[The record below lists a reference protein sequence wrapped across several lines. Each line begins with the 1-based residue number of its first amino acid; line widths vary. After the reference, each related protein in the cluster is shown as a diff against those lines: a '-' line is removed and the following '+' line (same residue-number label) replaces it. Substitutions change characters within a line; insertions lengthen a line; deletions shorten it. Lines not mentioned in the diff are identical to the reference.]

1 MKLLTAAQIKQ
12 WDQYTITHKPIT
24 SLHLMEHAASLC
36 ASHIHNLWLNNPGVW
51 NRVDVFCGTGNNGGD
66 GLVIAR
72 LLHQQ
77 NIPVRVF
84 VVATSNQVTNECTIN
99 IERLKSETSITT
111 ITLSSDHVL
120 PDLSNDAL
128 IIDALLGIG
137 LNKPVEGFMA
147 TVISH
152 INHSKAKVV
161 AIDVPSGFPA
171 DIHNLNWMNEGAII
185 HAWLTLTFQLP
196 KITFLLADAYQ
207 FVGDFEVLYIGLM
220 PGYLASIQTN
230 FYYTRLLDI
239 KLIYKPRLKFSHK
252 GTYGHALL
260 IAGSFGKI
268 GAAVLSSKAALRAG
282 CGLLTAFLPKV
293 GYTIMQTAIP
303 EVMVITDDELY
314 EIRNFPD
321 TNLYQAI
328 GVGPGLGTHPLTQSA
343 FIKWVQQVNQPI
355 VIDADGINIIA
366 NYIQSGASFK
376 FPPNCIL
383 TPHPKEFDRL
393 AGVSMNAADRL
404 AKQMQFAQKNRTVV
418 VLKGA
423 HTTIAL
429 PNGEVHANSSG
440 NAMLATAG
448 SGDVLTGIILS
459 LLAQGYNL
467 NGAAI
472 TAVFFHGACADYI
485 KNQKQATLIASDI
498 SEVLPKLINTVV
510 DN

>member
-1 MKLLTAAQIKQ
+1 MKLLSAAQIKQ
-12 WDQYTITHKPIT
+12 WDQYTITHQPIT
-24 SLHLMEHAASLC
+24 SLYLMEHAAGLC
-36 ASHIHNLWLNNPGVW
+36 ASHIQDLWHKNTGVW
-51 NRVDVFCGTGNNGGD
+51 NRVDVFCGSGNNGGD

-84 VVATSNQVTNECTIN
+84 LVATSIEVTNECSVN
-99 IERLKSETSITT
+99 MERLKSETSLTT
-111 ITLSSDHVL
+111 ITISSDIVL
-120 PDLSNDAL
+120 PELSNDAL

-171 DIHNLNWMNEGAII
+171 DLHNLNWINEGAII

-196 KITFLLADAYQ
+196 KITFILADSYAY
-207 FVGDFEVLYIGLM
+207 VGNFEVIKIGLM
-220 PGYLASIQTN
+220 PSFLTAIHAN
-230 FYYTRLLDI
+230 FYYTSFAEI
-239 KLIYKPRLKFSHK
+239 EQIYKPRLKYSHK

-268 GAAVLSSKAALRAG
+268 GAAVLSSKASLRAG
-282 CGLLTAFLPKV
+282 CGLITTFLPKV
-293 GYTIMQTAIP
+293 GYTIMQTALP
-303 EVMVITDDELY
+303 EVMVNSDHELY

-321 TNLYQAI
+321 TNSYDAI

-343 FIKWVQQVNQPI
+343 FIKWVQQVKQPI
-355 VIDADGINIIA
+355 VIDADGLNMIA
-366 NYIQSGASFK
+366 NHLQSGSSFK

-393 AGVSMNAADRL
+393 AGVCIDGAERL
-404 AKQMQFAQKNRTVV
+404 AKQMHFAQKNGTIV

-423 HTTIAL
+423 HTTIAM

-459 LLAQGYNL
+459 LLAQGYSL
-467 NGAAI
+467 NEAAI
-472 TAVFFHGACADYI
+472 VGVFFHGACADYL
-485 KNQKQATLIASDI
+485 KNQKKGTLIASDI
-498 SEVLPKLINTVV
+498 SEVLPKVINSFC
-510 DN
+510 

>member
-24 SLHLMEHAASLC
+24 SLQLMEHAAGLC
-36 ASHIHNLWLNNPGVW
+36 ASHIQDLWHKNSGVW

-84 VVATSNQVTNECTIN
+84 VVATSNQVTNEYSIN
-99 IERLKSETSITT
+99 IERLKSETSLTT
-111 ITLSSDHVL
+111 ITLNSDSVL
-120 PDLSNDAL
+120 PELSNDAL

-137 LNKPVEGFMA
+137 LNKPIEGFMA
-147 TVISH
+147 TVINH
-152 INHSKAKVV
+152 INHSKAQVV

-171 DIHNLNWMNEGAII
+171 DLHNLNWINEGAII

-196 KITFLLADAYQ
+196 KITFLLSDAYAY
-207 FVGDFEVLYIGLM
+207 VGNFEVLKIGLM
-220 PGYLASIQTN
+220 PSFLAAIHAN
-230 FYYTRLLDI
+230 FYYTISADVEQ
-239 KLIYKPRLKFSHK
+239 IYKPRLKYSHK

-293 GYTIMQTAIP
+293 GYAIMQTALP
-303 EVMVITDDELY
+303 EVMVNTDDELY

-321 TNLYQAI
+321 TSSYQAI
-328 GVGPGLGTHPLTQSA
+328 GVGPGLGNHPLTQSA
-343 FIKWVQQVNQPI
+343 FIKWVQQVKQPI
-355 VIDADGINIIA
+355 VIDADGLNIIA
-366 NYIQSGASFK
+366 NHMQSGSSFQ

-393 AGVSMNAADRL
+393 AGVSINAADRL
-404 AKQMQFAQKNRTVV
+404 AKQIQFAQKTRTVV

-423 HTTIAL
+423 HTTIAM

-459 LLAQGYNL
+459 LLAQGYSL
-467 NGAAI
+467 NEAAI
-472 TAVFFHGACADYI
+472 AAVFIHGACADYL

-498 SEVLPKLINTVV
+498 SEVLPKVISTFI
-510 DN
+510 D